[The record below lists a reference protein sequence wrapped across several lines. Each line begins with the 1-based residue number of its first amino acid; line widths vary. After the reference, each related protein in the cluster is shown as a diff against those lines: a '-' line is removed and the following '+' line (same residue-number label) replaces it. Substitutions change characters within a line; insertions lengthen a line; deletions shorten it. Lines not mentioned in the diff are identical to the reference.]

1 MYPISWKK
9 SNFPLKWINICYEA
23 FDWWTACALS
33 FLNTWRIKLEKFY
46 IQSIHYKFI
55 YLSYTSVLTRIKFL
69 KCNKFSIY
77 DHYDV
82 PLLFWIVALSFIA
95 RIVLMLR
102 FFLFSLCKSR
112 FRSWLFCANFRENHT
127 KGTKRIVFV
136 STLHKGYGYKV
147 ESRFLS
153 LWRVL
158 CGAKCDRENY
168 CATVFIK
175 RLLFSGLDLSTR
187 FSVLL
192 ISESYYSKTSFNGG
206 SYITFTRASCI
217 IIV

>member
-23 FDWWTACALS
+23 FDWWTARALS

-102 FFLFSLCKSR
+102 FFYSLCVRVVLGVGYFVQIFAKITRKGRKGSFLCR
-112 FRSWLFCANFRENHT
+112 HYIKVTAIRSSLVFFHYDAFYAALNA
-127 KGTKRIVFV
+127 IVKTIV
-136 STLHKGYGYKV
+136 
-147 ESRFLS
+147 RP
-153 LWRVL
+153 
-158 CGAKCDRENY
+158 
-168 CATVFIK
+168 
-175 RLLFSGLDLSTR
+175 FS
-187 FSVLL
+187 
-192 ISESYYSKTSFNGG
+192 
-206 SYITFTRASCI
+206 
-217 IIV
+217 